1 MRFREKRRTLP
12 GRTIAMP
19 EFHTDPATV
28 PISLTRPLLIIDA
41 DEVLLLF
48 ADGFDKFLA
57 PHGYYL
63 DFSSYRLFGNV
74 RRKDDNAALS
84 DEQVT
89 KLLDEFREIFD
100 SLAPVEGALEALA
113 ELAPHLEIV
122 VLSNMTPSQAPPRLR
137 NFAAHSLA
145 LPLVIN
151 SGPKGPAVHALA
163 GRAGNPVFFVDDI
176 PQHLASAA
184 ELAPDVVRIHLIG
197 DRRLRPLQPISPHAH
212 FRADT
217 WDNAADFIR
226 GHLARKS
233 E

>member
-1 MRFREKRRTLP
+1 
-12 GRTIAMP
+12 MP

-89 KLLDEFREIFD
+89 KLLDEFREIFEFAGAGGRRPG
-100 SLAPVEGALEALA
+100 STRGTGAAPRDCRVVEHDAVSGAAKIA
-113 ELAPHLEIV
+113 
-122 VLSNMTPSQAPPRLR
+122 QLR
-137 NFAAHSLA
+137 SPQSGIAA
-145 LPLVIN
+145 
-151 SGPKGPAVHALA
+151 
-163 GRAGNPVFFVDDI
+163 
-176 PQHLASAA
+176 
-184 ELAPDVVRIHLIG
+184 G
-197 DRRLRPLQPISPHAH
+197 DQ
-212 FRADT
+212 
-217 WDNAADFIR
+217 
-226 GHLARKS
+226 
-233 E
+233 

>member
-1 MRFREKRRTLP
+1 
-12 GRTIAMP
+12 MP
-19 EFHTDPATV
+19 AFHTDPATV
-28 PISLTRPLLIIDA
+28 PLSPTRPLLIIDA

-57 PHGYYL
+57 TQGYYL

-74 RRKDDNAALS
+74 RRKDDNAALP
-84 DEQVT
+84 DEAVT
-89 KLLDEFREIFD
+89 KLLDEFREVFD

-113 ELAPHLEIV
+113 DLARQLEIV

-137 NFAAHSLA
+137 NFTVHDLA

-151 SGPKGPAVHALA
+151 SGPKGPAVQALA
-163 GRAGNPVFFVDDI
+163 HRAGNPVFFVDDI

-184 ELAPDVVRIHLIG
+184 ETAPDVIRIHLIG
-197 DRRLRPLQPISPHAH
+197 DKRLRPLQPLSPHAH

-217 WDNAADFIR
+217 WEQAADFIR
-226 GHLARKS
+226 GHLAQKS